1 VTGEAPLLHKVVAYI
16 VRDASLVVFTHADDH
31 DPIVESGLQVPAGTR
46 RDTESGPEAVLRE
59 AREETGLDGLTVV
72 RFLGGS
78 RYDMRPYA
86 PSVHAREFYQLGAEG
101 DVPEEWQHV
110 ERDGGHGEPR
120 PFNLRWLPIKQAHV
134 LAAGQGAMLGRI
146 DRA

>member
-1 VTGEAPLLHKVVAYI
+1 
-16 VRDASLVVFTHADDH
+16 
-31 DPIVESGLQVPAGTR
+31 
-46 RDTESGPEAVLRE
+46 
-59 AREETGLDGLTVV
+59 
-72 RFLGGS
+72 
-78 RYDMRPYA
+78 MRPYA
-86 PSVHAREFYQLGAEG
+86 TAVHAREFYQLGVEG
-101 DVPEEWQHV
+101 DVPEHWQHV